1 MNVKWTI
8 RKNQQGMSVVELLAT
23 LLLVSLV
30 SVIIWTTFSISTRMN
45 TSETAK
51 LRLQQEINYI
61 ATEAQ
66 RLHRKCSSYE
76 FVVKPQRVSVR
87 NCRTSSQ
94 TIEDYILSTNFLYYT
109 DQKNPEATEE
119 RFYVNAKR
127 GNLEISKFWVVNPK
141 NDKLKV
147 SIPLE
152 LSRYKE
158 AP

>member
-51 LRLQQEINYI
+51 LRLQQEANYI

-66 RLHRKCSSYE
+66 RLHRKCLSYE
-76 FVVKPQRVSVR
+76 FVVMPQKVSVQ

-94 TIEDYILSTNFLYYT
+94 TIEDSILSTNFMYYT
-109 DQKNPEATEE
+109 DQKKSETTEE
-119 RFYVNAKR
+119 RFYINAKKE
-127 GNLEISKFWVVNPK
+127 NLEISKFWVVDPK
-141 NDKLKV
+141 NNKLKV

>member
-1 MNVKWTI
+1 MNEKWTI

-30 SVIIWTTFSISTRMN
+30 FVIIWTTFSISTRLN

-51 LRLQQEINYI
+51 LRLQQEANYI

-66 RLHRKCSSYE
+66 RLHRKCLNYE
-76 FVVKPQRVSVR
+76 FVVKPQQVSIQ
-87 NCRTSSQ
+87 NCRMPSQ
-94 TIEDYILSTNFLYYT
+94 TVEDHIISTNFIYYT
-109 DQKNPEATEE
+109 DQKSSETTEE
-119 RFYVNAKR
+119 RFYVNTKR
-127 GNLEISKFWVVNPK
+127 GNLEIPKFWIIDPK
-141 NDKLKV
+141 NEKLKV